1 MQGAGR
7 AVRRQSFC
15 DCARLPP
22 DSPAPWSERG
32 ERMNEVERAFIAA
45 GKSLSLVWLTE
56 PSGRYRIVEPYMVFV
71 STKGKRLFHLYQIGG
86 YSSGG
91 VLRGWKN
98 PEIAHFASAEVLDQ
112 RFAPRADY
120 NPFNEEMFPDVVFA
134 APTRDGR
141 VRVPG
146 EG

>member
-1 MQGAGR
+1 
-7 AVRRQSFC
+7 
-15 DCARLPP
+15 
-22 DSPAPWSERG
+22 
-32 ERMNEVERAFIAA
+32 MNDVERTFIAA

-71 STKGKRLFHLYQIGG
+71 STTGKRLFHLYQIGG

-98 PEIAHFASAEVLDQ
+98 PEVSLFESAQVVDQ
-112 RFAPRADY
+112 RFTPREAY

-146 EG
+146 RNGSA